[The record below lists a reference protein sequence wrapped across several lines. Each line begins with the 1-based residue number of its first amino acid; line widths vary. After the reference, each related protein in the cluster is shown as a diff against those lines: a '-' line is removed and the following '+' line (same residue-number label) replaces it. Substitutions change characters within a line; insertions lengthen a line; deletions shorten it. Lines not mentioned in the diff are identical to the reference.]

1 MALPCP
7 ICIHESRPAIEQ
19 AILNDKPKTQIAKTF
34 GFTYVAKKS
43 GNVLGDHKVISRH
56 LPHMKGAYEK
66 AMESRELQ
74 SGLALS
80 ARLETLEQNVTRVLE
95 DAWKGE
101 PVMAGDVPLLNDDG
115 TPMLRFNYRLVLAAV
130 SQARQNVALMAALQ
144 GAIPDGKGEEMA
156 ELRKRLDNPE
166 GRKLLAAL
174 DALDAQDD
182 AGVPRGD

>member
-7 ICIHESRPAIEQ
+7 ICVHESRPAIEQ
-19 AILNDKPKTQIAKTF
+19 AILNGKRQTQIAKTF
-34 GFTYVAKKS
+34 GFTYTAKKS
-43 GNVLGDHKVISRH
+43 GNQLGDHKVIARH
-56 LPHMKGAYEK
+56 LPHMKGAYER
-66 AMESRELQ
+66 AMVDREVQ

-80 ARLETLEQNVTRVLE
+80 ARLESLEQHVTKVLE
-95 DAWKGE
+95 EAWQGE
-101 PVMAGDVPLLNDDG
+101 PVVVNGEPLLNDDG
-115 TPMLRFNYRLVLAAV
+115 SPMRRINHRLVLAAV
-130 SQARQNVALMAALQ
+130 SQGRQNVNLIAQLQ

-182 AGVPRGD
+182 ATVPRAD